1 MDKIGDIFAF
11 NETNYELLENNIIPR
26 KKKTK
31 FLIYMNLSAWLV
43 IIIGLLVNLIIFR
56 SGSFEL
62 TFMSFVILGIYLIG
76 FIVFAVIH
84 ELLHGGAFMLFGRVS
99 KKDIAFGVVLK
110 SGVAYCISKI
120 PVSVKA
126 SRLSLMMPIYVICIP
141 LYVIAIIL
149 NNFGLGLY
157 TIILFSGSV
166 GDIYYMWKLRKTDK
180 NLYMFENMPNKSGY
194 EIGYLLFKKL

>member
-1 MDKIGDIFAF
+1 MNIVGDIFTF
-11 NETNYELLENNIIPR
+11 NEVNYELLENNIIPR

-43 IIIGLLVNLIIFR
+43 IATGLIISMLVFK
-56 SGSFEL
+56 SGSFEFSL
-62 TFMSFVILGIYLIG
+62 KSLLILSVYLIG
-76 FIVFAVIH
+76 FLLFAVIH
-84 ELLHGGAFMLFGRVS
+84 ELLHGGAFMLFGKVP

-120 PVSVKA
+120 PVTVRA

-141 LYVIAIIL
+141 LYILAIIY
-149 NNFGLGLY
+149 NNFGLGIY
-157 TIILFSGSV
+157 AIILFSGSV
-166 GDIYYMWKLRKTDK
+166 GDIYYMWKLRNTDK

>member
-1 MDKIGDIFAF
+1 MNRVGDKFLF
-11 NETNYELLENNIIPR
+11 NEVEYELLENNIVSR
-26 KKKTK
+26 KKKKK

-43 IIIGLLVNLIIFR
+43 ITIGVIINLIIFR
-56 SGSFEL
+56 TGSIEITLKSVF
-62 TFMSFVILGIYLIG
+62 ILGAYLIG

-84 ELLHGGAFMLFGRVS
+84 ELLHGGAFMLFGKVP

-126 SRLSLMMPIYVICIP
+126 SRLSLMMPVYVICTP
-141 LYVIAIIL
+141 LYIIAIIF

-157 TIILFSGSV
+157 AVILFSGSV
-166 GDIYYMWKLRKTDK
+166 GDFYYMWKLRSTDK
-180 NLYMFENMPNKSGY
+180 NLYMFENMPNKTGY

>member
-1 MDKIGDIFAF
+1 MNRVGDIVTFKD
-11 NETNYELLENNIIPR
+11 ENYELLENNIISR

-43 IIIGLLVNLIIFR
+43 IIIGVIINFVIFR

-62 TFMSFVILGIYLIG
+62 SFKSFVILVLYLIG

-84 ELLHGGAFMLFGRVS
+84 ELLHGGAFMLFGKVQ

-120 PVSVKA
+120 PVTVKA

-141 LYVIAIIL
+141 LYVIAIII

>member
-1 MDKIGDIFAF
+1 MNIVGDIFTF
-11 NETNYELLENNIIPR
+11 NEVNYELLENNIIPR

-43 IIIGLLVNLIIFR
+43 VATGLIISMFVFK
-56 SGSFEL
+56 SGSFEFSL
-62 TFMSFVILGIYLIG
+62 KSLLILSVYLIG
-76 FIVFAVIH
+76 FLLFAVIH
-84 ELLHGGAFMLFGRVS
+84 ELLHGGAFMLFGKVP

-120 PVSVKA
+120 PVTVRA

-141 LYVIAIIL
+141 LYILAIIY
-149 NNFGLGLY
+149 NNFGLGIY
-157 TIILFSGSV
+157 AIILFSGSV
-166 GDIYYMWKLRKTDK
+166 GDIYYMWKLRNTDK